1 MKIDAIREMW
11 QEDCRIGIDL
21 SKASIDTPVL
31 HSKYL
36 SIYTQEKGVLTAYE
50 LEQKKLLKQKW
61 LYYNGKMGKEQIEAL
76 GWEFDPFDGLKVM
89 KGEMNY
95 YYDADDDIQK
105 SEAKIQLQKQKLDML
120 KDILDNIKWRHQT
133 IRNII
138 EWKKFEAG
146 A

>member
-61 LYYNGKMGKEQIEAL
+61 LYYNGKMDKEQIEAL